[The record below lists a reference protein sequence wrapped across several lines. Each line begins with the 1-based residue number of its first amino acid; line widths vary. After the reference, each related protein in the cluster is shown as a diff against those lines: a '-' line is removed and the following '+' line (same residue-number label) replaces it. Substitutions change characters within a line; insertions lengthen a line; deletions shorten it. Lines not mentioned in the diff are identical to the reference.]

1 MLPGTH
7 PAEIEPYALFM
18 FCGILPWTWFS
29 SSLSES
35 ANVLIGHGNLI
46 KKVLFPAEILP
57 IVTVLANMVH
67 FFLGLPILIGF
78 LIYYWRPITLGE
90 IAWFPVVVLIQAL
103 FTTGMALI
111 LSALTVHFRD
121 IKDLLSNLLTFWF
134 FATPIIYPMT
144 QAVNQATGL
153 RQERAEPEP
162 LHAPGDFLPG
172 DPVLPGPVRPLAVAA
187 GARRGV
193 GRAVPDRLLP
203 LRSPARFL
211 RGGGVAMANA
221 IEVRD
226 VSKVYRRYGHRRQ
239 FATLKSAILSGSF
252 VSDLKADETFEALKG
267 VSFDVAKGRTYGIIG
282 RNGSGKST
290 MLKCVAGITRPTR
303 GTVKVDGRISAL
315 IELGAGFHPEISGRE
330 NVFINGI
337 MLGLSKKEIAKRFD
351 EIVRFA
357 ELEDFIDAPVKTYSS
372 GMYMRLG
379 FAVAI
384 HVDPDVLLVDE
395 VLAVGDEGFTHK
407 CLDKFS
413 DFRRRGKT
421 ILLVTHSLG
430 LVERFCDEALWL
442 EGGTRPR
449 HRRSAARGR
458 RLRDRGRG
466 RRRSAA
472 RPRGRPRPRGR
483 RRRTPPPAGRRGDA
497 ATIRS
502 RSAPRAPAAEP
513 TPTDMF
519 LASAGRWGSREVEIA
534 GVTLIGDEGPGHVF
548 HANEKLIVRLAVTAA
563 SPVTD
568 FVFGF
573 GLFNADGVCVYG
585 TNTDLEDLDPAEI
598 NGSGQV
604 DFVIDPLG
612 LIEGT
617 YKIDVAVHRRD
628 GYPYDYHRLLYT
640 FRVKSRTKDVGIYR
654 PPHRWVFSDGV
665 KLTTR
670 I

>member
-1 MLPGTH
+1 
-7 PAEIEPYALFM
+7 
-18 FCGILPWTWFS
+18 
-29 SSLSES
+29 
-35 ANVLIGHGNLI
+35 
-46 KKVLFPAEILP
+46 
-57 IVTVLANMVH
+57 
-67 FFLGLPILIGF
+67 
-78 LIYYWRPITLGE
+78 
-90 IAWFPVVVLIQAL
+90 
-103 FTTGMALI
+103 
-111 LSALTVHFRD
+111 
-121 IKDLLSNLLTFWF
+121 
-134 FATPIIYPMT
+134 
-144 QAVNQATGL
+144 
-153 RQERAEPEP
+153 
-162 LHAPGDFLPG
+162 
-172 DPVLPGPVRPLAVAA
+172 
-187 GARRGV
+187 
-193 GRAVPDRLLP
+193 
-203 LRSPARFL
+203 
-211 RGGGVAMANA
+211 MANA

-239 FATLKSAILSGSF
+239 FATLKSAILTGSF

-303 GTVKVDGRISAL
+303 GTVTVNGRISAL

-337 MLGLSKKEIAKRFD
+337 MLGLSKKEITKRFD

-407 CLDKFS
+407 CLDKFGE
-413 DFRRRGKT
+413 FRRRGKT

-442 EGGTRPR
+442 EGGKVRATGDPR
-449 HRRSAARGR
+449 RVVGAYVTAVEDSEEKLLARE
-458 RLRDRGRG
+458 D
-466 RRRSAA
+466 A
-472 RPRGRPRPRGR
+472 RAREE
-483 RRRTPPPAGRRGDA
+483 A
-497 ATIRS
+497 ATAAAAGEGVV
-502 RSAPRAPAAEP
+502 APTDPVAVATTGDGAEP

-534 GVTLIGDEGPGHVF
+534 GVTLIGDEGPGHLF
-548 HANEKLIVRLAVTAA
+548 HANEKLIVRLDVKAA
-563 SPVTD
+563 APVTD
-568 FVFGF
+568 FAFGF

-604 DFVIDPLG
+604 DFVIEPLG

-640 FRVKSRTKDVGIYR
+640 FRVKSRTKDVGIFR

>member
-1 MLPGTH
+1 
-7 PAEIEPYALFM
+7 
-18 FCGILPWTWFS
+18 
-29 SSLSES
+29 
-35 ANVLIGHGNLI
+35 
-46 KKVLFPAEILP
+46 
-57 IVTVLANMVH
+57 
-67 FFLGLPILIGF
+67 
-78 LIYYWRPITLGE
+78 
-90 IAWFPVVVLIQAL
+90 
-103 FTTGMALI
+103 
-111 LSALTVHFRD
+111 
-121 IKDLLSNLLTFWF
+121 
-134 FATPIIYPMT
+134 
-144 QAVNQATGL
+144 
-153 RQERAEPEP
+153 
-162 LHAPGDFLPG
+162 
-172 DPVLPGPVRPLAVAA
+172 
-187 GARRGV
+187 
-193 GRAVPDRLLP
+193 
-203 LRSPARFL
+203 
-211 RGGGVAMANA
+211 MANA

-252 VSDLKADETFEALKG
+252 VSDLRADETFEALHG

-303 GTVKVDGRISAL
+303 GTVTVNGRISAL

-337 MLGLSKKEIAKRFD
+337 MLGLTKKEITKRFD

-407 CLDKFS
+407 CLDKFGE
-413 DFRRRGKT
+413 FRRRGKT

-442 EGGTRPR
+442 DGGKVRATGDPR
-449 HRRSAARGR
+449 RVVGAYVTAVEDGEEQLLAREDARAREDAA
-458 RLRDRGRG
+458 
-466 RRRSAA
+466 AA
-472 RPRGRPRPRGR
+472 A
-483 RRRTPPPAGRRGDA
+483 TAGDA
-497 ATIRS
+497 VNAPTDPVAVAAAT
-502 RSAPRAPAAEP
+502 ETGEQ

-534 GVTLIGDEGPGHVF
+534 GVTLVGDEGPGHVF
-548 HANEKLIVRLAVTAA
+548 HANERLIVRLDVKAA
-563 SPVTD
+563 APVTD
-568 FVFGF
+568 FAFGF

-604 DFVIDPLG
+604 DFVIEPLG

-617 YKIDVAVHRRD
+617 YKIDVAIHRRD